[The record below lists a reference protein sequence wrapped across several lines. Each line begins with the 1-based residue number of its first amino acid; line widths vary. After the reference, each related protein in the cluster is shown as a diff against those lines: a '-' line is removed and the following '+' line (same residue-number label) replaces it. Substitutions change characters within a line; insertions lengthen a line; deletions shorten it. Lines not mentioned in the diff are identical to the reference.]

1 MHAIHDLVIILLEVH
16 TMGAFVPLA
25 QRYMLR
31 HITTAIL
38 EATQMSSCLYQTP
51 LKYLWRATQRT
62 GQRGELKRGTRVR
75 SGTVNSFH
83 YIDFCIFYF

>member
-38 EATQMSSCLYQTP
+38 EASPWKQPKCP
-51 LKYLWRATQRT
+51 LVYTKHRKNIS
-62 GQRGELKRGTRVR
+62 GGPHKELVNER
-75 SGTVNSFH
+75 S
-83 YIDFCIFYF
+83 